1 MVDINLHQVAEN
13 DLRISKKKS
22 ILKSGTFTSF
32 LLLSIVFVIYGAVV
46 VYKNILIS
54 KRDNLTLT
62 RTNEMSSFDLSEINK
77 IIDFQYRL
85 DNIVFN
91 IKNKK
96 SPAEVLE
103 LVEKFI
109 VKGSFLN
116 SYSYDAVENKIQM
129 EIVLNSF
136 RLGANQILS
145 LKKSGLFEDVK
156 VVDSGR
162 NADEQAVFKLEAYFK
177 N

>member
-22 ILKSGTFTSF
+22 VLKSGMFTSI
-32 LLLSIVFVIYGAVV
+32 LLLGIIFSIYGIVV
-46 VYKNILIS
+46 IYKNILVN
-54 KRDNLTLT
+54 KRDNLTLI
-62 RTNEMSSFDLSEINK
+62 RTKELSSFDLSEINK
-77 IIDFQYRL
+77 IIDFQYRI

-91 IKNKK
+91 IKDKK
-96 SPAEVLE
+96 SPAEALE

-109 VKGSFLN
+109 VKGSFLS
-116 SYSYDAVENKIQM
+116 SYSYDAIENKIKM
-129 EIVLNSF
+129 KVVLNSF

-145 LKKSGLFEDVK
+145 LKKSGLFEDVR
-156 VVDSGR
+156 VIDSGR
-162 NADEQAVFKLEAYFK
+162 NSDEQAVFELEAYFK